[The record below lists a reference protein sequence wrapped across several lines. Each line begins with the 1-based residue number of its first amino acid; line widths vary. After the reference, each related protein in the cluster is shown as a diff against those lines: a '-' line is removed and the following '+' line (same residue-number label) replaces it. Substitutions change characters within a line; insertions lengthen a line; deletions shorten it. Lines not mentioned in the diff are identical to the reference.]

1 MVQSEVGIRELKS
14 RLSAYLRHVKAGG
27 TVTITERGTPIG
39 RIVPLAQSTE
49 AQLEALSQAGL
60 VAWSGEKLPPLV
72 PAARATGSQTVAD
85 LLLED
90 RE

>member
-27 TVTITERGTPIG
+27 TVTITERGRPIG
-39 RIVPLAQSTE
+39 RIVPLAHSTE
-49 AQLEALSQAGL
+49 AQLRALCQAGL
-60 VAWSGEKLPPLV
+60 IVWNGGRLPPLAPV
-72 PAARATGSQTVAD
+72 ARVTGRRTVAG

-90 RE
+90 RD

>member
-1 MVQSEVGIRELKS
+1 MIQAKVGIRELKTQ
-14 RLSAYLRHVKAGG
+14 LSAYLRQVKAGG
-27 TVTITERGTPIG
+27 TVIITEHGKPIG

-49 AQLEALSQAGL
+49 TKLEALSQAGL
-60 VAWSGEKLPPLV
+60 IAWSGVRLPPLAPV
-72 PAARATGSQTVAD
+72 AQAQSDQTVAD